1 MRTAQSTRYGGPE
14 VIDVNEVPAPQAGP
28 DQALVAVVASTINP
42 VDVKTRTAGTTQQ
55 VDRFPATLGWDIAG
69 IVLDVPPDTGWQR
82 GDHVIA
88 LNPPSAGR
96 GSWAEI
102 VGIPTALLV
111 AAPRSV
117 DLATAAAL
125 PLGGLTAQ
133 QALSRLAPEAGER
146 VLVTGAV
153 GGVGGIAVQLL
164 TADGIEVSG
173 LVSRPEHVDTA
184 RALGATIASAD
195 PSELEEFAAV
205 FDTAG
210 VFDKRLL
217 HDGGRFVTVSDEEI
231 PTGVTQKASVADH
244 NYVRNDPTGLR
255 ALVELVD
262 TGRLT
267 LRTAE
272 RHPLSRIRHAH
283 ERFESGGLDGK
294 VVITT

>member
-42 VDVKTRTAGTTQQ
+42 VDVKTRTPGTIQQ

-69 IVLDVPPDTGWQR
+69 IVLDAPADSGWQP

-117 DLATAAAL
+117 DLATTATL

-133 QALSRLAPEAGER
+133 QALRRLAPRVGER

-173 LVSRPEHVDTA
+173 LVSRTEHVGTA
-184 RALGATIASAD
+184 RALGATNASAD
-195 PSELEEFAAV
+195 PGELGEFDAA

-210 VFDKRLL
+210 VFDARLL
-217 HDGGRFVTVSDEEI
+217 RDGGRLVTVSDEEI
-231 PTGVTQKASVADH
+231 PAGVTEKASDADH
-244 NYVRNDPTGLR
+244 NYVRHDPAGLR

-267 LRTAE
+267 LRAAE
-272 RHPLSRIRHAH
+272 RHPLTRIRHAH
-283 ERFESGGLDGK
+283 ERFENGRLDGK